1 MVFVIDAQVAGVS
14 GDMLLSSLVN
24 IGANKSKIIDGIRN
38 AESLCKDVKIRKI
51 DFVEVKKNSL
61 QATELL
67 LEIDD
72 DVHERKGI
80 EIKEII
86 EKSTE
91 KLTISESAKTFAIK
105 SIETLIRAE
114 SKIHGEP
121 EDSVHFHEAA
131 SFDTVI
137 DLLGTAIALDDLGC
151 FDDDII
157 VTPVAIGGGTVTFS
171 HGTSSNPAYAILEI
185 FRESGIITVGG
196 NVNEELTTPTG
207 ASMLVNLVKECSEFY
222 PPMKIQSIG
231 YGAGQKDFEGFSNV
245 LKIVRGIASTKLQ
258 LDTVKILE
266 TNVDDVSGE
275 VLGNMIEKI
284 MAQGAKDVTISSA
297 ITKKGRPT
305 NLVSVI
311 CDSDTMNSIMDLL
324 VTETGTLGVR
334 VRTSERY
341 IVPRS
346 VKTMSVDIKG
356 QSFDVRYKIR
366 KTTGGPH
373 VKIESDDIKKISN
386 SLNISF
392 KEAEGLLAKHVSFD
406 ISNSRKKLSAEEVKT
421 LVKQLYEL

>member
-1 MVFVIDAQVAGVS
+1 MVLVIDSQIAGIS
-14 GDMLLSSLVN
+14 GDMLLCSLVN
-24 IGANKSKIIDGIRN
+24 MGANRSRIIDCIRN
-38 AESLCKDVKIRKI
+38 AESLCKDVKVKKAE
-51 DFVEVKKNSL
+51 FVEVKKNSI
-61 QATELL
+61 QATALL

-86 EKSTE
+86 TKSAE
-91 KLTISESAKTFAIK
+91 QLKISENAKTFAVK
-105 SIETLIRAE
+105 SIETLIHAE

-131 SFDTVI
+131 SFDTVV

-151 FDDDII
+151 FDDDIV

-196 NVNEELTTPTG
+196 NVKDELTTPTG

-245 LKIVRGIASTKLQ
+245 LKIVRGVSSTKLQ

-341 IVPRS
+341 IVPRA
-346 VKTMSVDIKG
+346 VKTLSVNIQG

-366 KTTGGPH
+366 DLNNGSH
-373 VKIESDDIKKISN
+373 FKIESDDIKEIS
-386 SLNISF
+386 S
-392 KEAEGLLAKHVSFD
+392 V
-406 ISNSRKKLSAEEVKT
+406 
-421 LVKQLYEL
+421 LVFRLKRQKNY

>member
-14 GDMLLSSLVN
+14 GDMLLCSLVN
-24 IGANKSKIIDGIRN
+24 IGANKSKIIDGIRS
-38 AESLCKDVKIRKI
+38 AELLCKDVKVKKI

-86 EKSTE
+86 AKSAE
-91 KLTISESAKTFAIK
+91 QLKISESAKTFAVK
-105 SIETLIRAE
+105 SIETLIHAE

-131 SFDTVI
+131 SFDTVV

-151 FDDDII
+151 FDDDIV

-196 NVNEELTTPTG
+196 NVRDELTTPTG

-245 LKIVRGIASTKLQ
+245 LKIVRGVPSTKLQ

-284 MAQGAKDVTISSA
+284 MAHGAKDVTISSA

-334 VRTSERY
+334 IRTSERY
-341 IVPRS
+341 IVPRA
-346 VKTMSVDIKG
+346 VKTLSVNIQG
-356 QSFDVRYKIR
+356 QSFDVRYKTR
-366 KTTGGPH
+366 DLNNGSH
-373 VKIESDDIKKISN
+373 FKIESDDIKEISAVL
-386 SLNISF
+386 SISF
-392 KEAEGLLAKHVSFD
+392 KETEELLNQE
-406 ISNSRKKLSAEEVKT
+406 IRKKL
-421 LVKQLYEL
+421 

>member
-1 MVFVIDAQVAGVS
+1 MHFKEFSFMVLVIDSQVAGVS
-14 GDMLLSSLVN
+14 GDMLLCGLVN
-24 IGANKSKIIDGIRN
+24 IGANRSKIIDGIRS
-38 AESLCKDVKIRKI
+38 AESLCKGVKIKKI
-51 DFVEVKKNSL
+51 DFPDVKKNSL

-86 EKSTE
+86 AKSAGQL
-91 KLTISESAKTFAIK
+91 KISESAKTFAVK
-105 SIETLIRAE
+105 SIETLIHAE

-131 SFDTVI
+131 SFDTVV

-151 FDDDII
+151 FDDDIV

-185 FRESGIITVGG
+185 FRESGIITIGG
-196 NVNEELTTPTG
+196 NVKEELTTPTG
-207 ASMLVNLVKECSEFY
+207 ASMLVNLIKECSEFY

-245 LKIVRGIASTKLQ
+245 LKIVRGIESTKLQ

-284 MAQGAKDVTISSA
+284 MAYGAKDVTISSA

-324 VTETGTLGVR
+324 VTETGTLGIR

-341 IVPRS
+341 IVPRA
-346 VKTMSVDIKG
+346 VKTLSVNIQG

-366 KTTGGPH
+366 DLNNGSH
-373 VKIESDDIKKISN
+373 FKIESDDIKEISGVL
-386 SLNISF
+386 SISF
-392 KEAEGLLAKHVSFD
+392 KETEELLNQE
-406 ISNSRKKLSAEEVKT
+406 IRKKL
-421 LVKQLYEL
+421 

>member
-14 GDMLLSSLVN
+14 GDMLLCGLVN
-24 IGANKSKIIDGIRN
+24 IGANKSKIIDGIRS
-38 AESLCKDVKIRKI
+38 AESLCKDVKIKKI
-51 DFVEVKKNSL
+51 DFVKVKKNSL

-86 EKSTE
+86 EKSIE

-114 SKIHGEP
+114 SKIHGES
-121 EDSVHFHEAA
+121 EDSVHFHEAS
-131 SFDTVI
+131 SFDTVV

-151 FDDDII
+151 FDDDIV

-185 FRESGIITVGG
+185 FRGSGIITVGG
-196 NVNEELTTPTG
+196 NVKEELTTPTG

-231 YGAGQKDFEGFSNV
+231 YGAGQKDFDGFSNV
-245 LKIVRGIASTKLQ
+245 LKIVRGISSTKLQ

-341 IVPRS
+341 IVPRA
-346 VKTMSVDIKG
+346 VKTVSVNIQG
-356 QSFDVRYKIR
+356 QSFDVRYKTR
-366 KTTGGPH
+366 DLNNGSH
-373 VKIESDDIKKISN
+373 FKIESDDIKEIS
-386 SLNISF
+386 SALSISF
-392 KEAEGLLAKHVSFD
+392 KETEKLLNQEV
-406 ISNSRKKLSAEEVKT
+406 RKEI
-421 LVKQLYEL
+421 

>member
-1 MVFVIDAQVAGVS
+1 MVFVIDAQVAGIS
-14 GDMLLSSLVN
+14 GDMLLCSLVN
-24 IGANKSKIIDGIRN
+24 IGANKSKIIDGIRI
-38 AESLCKDVKIRKI
+38 AESLCKDVKVKKI
-51 DFVEVKKNSL
+51 DFVEVKKKSL

-72 DVHERKGI
+72 DAHERKGI

-86 EKSTE
+86 TKSVGQL
-91 KLTISESAKTFAIK
+91 KISESAKTFAVK

-131 SFDTVI
+131 SFDTVV

-151 FDDDII
+151 FDDDIV

-196 NVNEELTTPTG
+196 NVKDELTTPTG

-245 LKIVRGIASTKLQ
+245 LKIVRGVISTKLQ

-284 MAQGAKDVTISSA
+284 MTHGAKDVTISSA

-341 IVPRS
+341 IVPRA
-346 VKTMSVDIKG
+346 VKTLSVNIQG

-366 KTTGGPH
+366 DLNNGSH
-373 VKIESDDIKKISN
+373 FKIESDDIKEISGVL
-386 SLNISF
+386 SISF
-392 KEAEGLLAKHVSFD
+392 KETEELLNQE
-406 ISNSRKKLSAEEVKT
+406 IRKKL
-421 LVKQLYEL
+421 

>member
-24 IGANKSKIIDGIRN
+24 IGANKSKIIDGIHN
-38 AESLCKDVKIRKI
+38 AESLCNDVKVKKI

-72 DVHERKGI
+72 HVHERKGI

-86 EKSTE
+86 RKSAE
-91 KLTISESAKTFAIK
+91 KLKISESAKTFAVK

-131 SFDTVI
+131 SFDTVVDI
-137 DLLGTAIALDDLGC
+137 LGTAIALDDLGC
-151 FDDDII
+151 FDDDI
-157 VTPVAIGGGTVTFS
+157 VTTSVAMGGGTVTFS

-196 NVNEELTTPTG
+196 NVKDELTTPTG

-231 YGAGQKDFEGFSNV
+231 YGAGKKDFEGFSNV
-245 LKIVRGIASTKLQ
+245 LKVVRGIASTKLQ

-284 MAQGAKDVTISSA
+284 MAHGAKDVTISSA

-311 CDSDTMNSIMDLL
+311 CDSSTMNSIMDLL

-341 IVPRS
+341 IVPRA
-346 VKTMSVDIKG
+346 VKTISVDIQG
-356 QSFDVRYKIR
+356 QSFDVRYKTR
-366 KTTGGPH
+366 DLNNGSRF
-373 VKIESDDIKKISN
+373 KIESDDIKEISGTL
-386 SLNISF
+386 SISF
-392 KEAEGLLAKHVSFD
+392 KETEELLNQEV
-406 ISNSRKKLSAEEVKT
+406 RKKI
-421 LVKQLYEL
+421 

>member
-1 MVFVIDAQVAGVS
+1 MVFVIDAQVAGIS

-24 IGANKSKIIDGIRN
+24 IGANKSKIIDGIRS
-38 AESLCKDVKIRKI
+38 AESLCKDVKIKKI
-51 DFVEVKKNSL
+51 DFVKVKKNSL

-72 DVHERKGI
+72 DVHERKAI

-91 KLTISESAKTFAIK
+91 KLTISESAKAFAIK

-121 EDSVHFHEAA
+121 ENSVHFHEAA
-131 SFDTVI
+131 SFDTIVDI
-137 DLLGTAIALDDLGC
+137 LGTAIALDDLGC
-151 FDDDII
+151 FDDDIVI
-157 VTPVAIGGGTVTFS
+157 TPVAIGGGTVTFS

-185 FRESGIITVGG
+185 FRETGIITVGG
-196 NVNEELTTPTG
+196 NVKDELTTPTG

-231 YGAGQKDFEGFSNV
+231 YGAGQKDFDGFSNV
-245 LKIVRGIASTKLQ
+245 LKIVRGISSTKLQ

-334 VRTSERY
+334 MRTSERY
-341 IVPRS
+341 IVPRA
-346 VKTMSVDIKG
+346 VKTVSVNIQG
-356 QSFDVRYKIR
+356 QSFDVRYKTR
-366 KTTGGPH
+366 DLNNGSH
-373 VKIESDDIKKISN
+373 FKIESDDIKEISDVL
-386 SLNISF
+386 SISF
-392 KEAEGLLAKHVSFD
+392 KETEELLNQE
-406 ISNSRKKLSAEEVKT
+406 IRKKL
-421 LVKQLYEL
+421 

>member
-1 MVFVIDAQVAGVS
+1 MVFVIDAQVAGIS
-14 GDMLLSSLVN
+14 GDMLLCSLVN
-24 IGANKSKIIDGIRN
+24 IGANKSKIIDGIRS
-38 AESLCKDVKIRKI
+38 AELLCKDVKVKKI

-86 EKSTE
+86 TKSVE
-91 KLTISESAKTFAIK
+91 QLKISESAKTFAVK
-105 SIETLIRAE
+105 SIETLIHAE

-131 SFDTVI
+131 SFDTVV

-151 FDDDII
+151 FDDDIV

-196 NVNEELTTPTG
+196 NVKDELTTPTG

-334 VRTSERY
+334 IRTSERY
-341 IVPRS
+341 IVPRD
-346 VKTMSVDIKG
+346 VKTLSVNIQG
-356 QSFDVRYKIR
+356 QSFDVRYKTR
-366 KTTGGPH
+366 DLNNGSH
-373 VKIESDDIKKISN
+373 FKIESDDIREIS
-386 SLNISF
+386 SALSISF
-392 KEAEGLLAKHVSFD
+392 KDTEELLNQE
-406 ISNSRKKLSAEEVKT
+406 IRKKL
-421 LVKQLYEL
+421 

>member
-1 MVFVIDAQVAGVS
+1 MVFVIDAQVAGIS
-14 GDMLLSSLVN
+14 GDMLLCGLVN
-24 IGANKSKIIDGIRN
+24 IGADKSKIIDGIRS
-38 AESLCKDVKIRKI
+38 AESLCNGVKVKKI
-51 DFVEVKKNSL
+51 DFVEMKKNSL
-61 QATELL
+61 QATGLL

-72 DVHERKGI
+72 DAHERKGM

-86 EKSTE
+86 GRSAE
-91 KLTISESAKTFAIK
+91 KLKISESAKTFAIK

-114 SKIHGEP
+114 AKIHGEP
-121 EDSVHFHEAA
+121 EESVHFHEAA

-137 DLLGTAIALDDLGC
+137 DILGTAIALDDLDC
-151 FDDDII
+151 FDDEIV
-157 VTPVAIGGGTVTFS
+157 VTPVAIGGGTLTFS

-185 FRESGIITVGG
+185 FRESGIITIGG
-196 NVNEELTTPTG
+196 NVKDELTTPTG
-207 ASMLVNLVKECSEFY
+207 ASILVNLAKECTEFY
-222 PPMKIQSIG
+222 PSMKIQSVG

-284 MAQGAKDVTISSA
+284 MAHGAKDVTISSA

-324 VTETGTLGVR
+324 ITETGTLGVR
-334 VRTSERY
+334 VRTSDRY

-346 VKTMSVDIKG
+346 VKTISVDIQG
-356 QSFDVRYKIR
+356 QSFDVRYKTR
-366 KTTGGPH
+366 DLNNDSH
-373 VKIESDDIKKISN
+373 FKIESDDIKEISGAL
-386 SLNISF
+386 SISF
-392 KEAEGLLAKHVSFD
+392 KETEELLNQEV
-406 ISNSRKKLSAEEVKT
+406 RKKI
-421 LVKQLYEL
+421 

>member
-1 MVFVIDAQVAGVS
+1 MVFVIDAQVAGIS
-14 GDMLLSSLVN
+14 GDMLLCGLVN
-24 IGANKSKIIDGIRN
+24 IGANRSKIIDGIRSV
-38 AESLCKDVKIRKI
+38 ESLCNGVKVKKI

-61 QATELL
+61 QATKLL

-72 DVHERKGI
+72 DAYERKGI

-86 EKSTE
+86 ERSTE
-91 KLTISESAKTFAIK
+91 KLKISENAKMFAIK

-121 EDSVHFHEAA
+121 EESVHFHEAA
-131 SFDTVI
+131 SFDTIVDI
-137 DLLGTAIALDDLGC
+137 LGTAIALDDLSC
-151 FDDDII
+151 FDDDI
-157 VTPVAIGGGTVTFS
+157 VVAPVAIGGGTLTFS

-196 NVNEELTTPTG
+196 NVRDELTTPTG
-207 ASMLVNLVKECSEFY
+207 ASILVNLAKECTEFY
-222 PPMKIQSIG
+222 PPMKIQSVG

-245 LKIVRGIASTKLQ
+245 LKIVRGITSTKLQ
-258 LDTVKILE
+258 RDTVKILE

-284 MAQGAKDVTISSA
+284 MAHGAKDVTLSSA

-311 CDSDTMNSIMDLL
+311 CDSDTMSSIMDLL
-324 VTETGTLGVR
+324 ITETGTLGVR

-346 VKTMSVDIKG
+346 VKIVSVDIQG

-366 KTTGGPH
+366 NLNNGSH
-373 VKIESDDIKKISN
+373 FKIESDDIKEISGTL
-386 SLNISF
+386 SISF
-392 KEAEGLLAKHVSFD
+392 KETEELLNQE
-406 ISNSRKKLSAEEVKT
+406 IRKKL
-421 LVKQLYEL
+421 

>member
-1 MVFVIDAQVAGVS
+1 MHFKEFSFMVLVIDSQVAGVS
-14 GDMLLSSLVN
+14 GDMLLCGLVN
-24 IGANKSKIIDGIRN
+24 IGANRSKIIDGIRS
-38 AESLCKDVKIRKI
+38 AESLCKGVKIKKI
-51 DFVEVKKNSL
+51 DFPDVKKNSL

-86 EKSTE
+86 KKSAE
-91 KLTISESAKTFAIK
+91 KLKISESAKTFAVK
-105 SIETLIRAE
+105 TIETLIHAE

-121 EDSVHFHEAA
+121 EDSVYFHEAA
-131 SFDTVI
+131 SFDTVVDI
-137 DLLGTAIALDDLGC
+137 LGTAIALDDLDC

-196 NVNEELTTPTG
+196 NVKEELTTPTG

-284 MAQGAKDVTISSA
+284 MAHGAKDVTISSA

-311 CDSDTMNSIMDLL
+311 CDSDTMDSIMDLL

-341 IVPRS
+341 IVPRA
-346 VKTMSVDIKG
+346 VKTLSVNIQG

-366 KTTGGPH
+366 DLNNGSH
-373 VKIESDDIKKISN
+373 FKIESDDIKEIS
-386 SLNISF
+386 SALSISF
-392 KEAEGLLAKHVSFD
+392 KDTEELLNQEV
-406 ISNSRKKLSAEEVKT
+406 RKEI
-421 LVKQLYEL
+421 

>member
-24 IGANKSKIIDGIRN
+24 IGANKSKIIDGIRS
-38 AESLCKDVKIRKI
+38 AESLCKDVKIKKI

-131 SFDTVI
+131 SFDTVVDI
-137 DLLGTAIALDDLGC
+137 LGTAIALDDLGC
-151 FDDDII
+151 FDDDIV

-196 NVNEELTTPTG
+196 NVKDELTTPTG

-245 LKIVRGIASTKLQ
+245 LKIVRGVASTKLQ

-284 MAQGAKDVTISSA
+284 MAHGAKDVTISSA
-297 ITKKGRPT
+297 ITKK
-305 NLVSVI
+305 VSLQI
-311 CDSDTMNSIMDLL
+311 
-324 VTETGTLGVR
+324 
-334 VRTSERY
+334 
-341 IVPRS
+341 
-346 VKTMSVDIKG
+346 
-356 QSFDVRYKIR
+356 
-366 KTTGGPH
+366 
-373 VKIESDDIKKISN
+373 
-386 SLNISF
+386 
-392 KEAEGLLAKHVSFD
+392 
-406 ISNSRKKLSAEEVKT
+406 
-421 LVKQLYEL
+421 

>member
-1 MVFVIDAQVAGVS
+1 MVLVIDSQIAGIS
-14 GDMLLSSLVN
+14 GDMLLCSLVN
-24 IGANKSKIIDGIRN
+24 MGANRSKIIDGIRN
-38 AESLCKDVKIRKI
+38 AESLCKDVKVKKVE
-51 DFVEVKKNSL
+51 FVEVKKNSL
-61 QATELL
+61 QATALL

-86 EKSTE
+86 EKSAE

-121 EDSVHFHEAA
+121 ENSVHFHEAA

-137 DLLGTAIALDDLGC
+137 DILGTAIALDDLGC
-151 FDDDII
+151 FDDDI
-157 VTPVAIGGGTVTFS
+157 VGTPVAIGGGTMIFS
-171 HGTSSNPAYAILEI
+171 HGISSNPAYAILEI

-196 NVNEELTTPTG
+196 NVKDEMTTPTG
-207 ASMLVNLVKECSEFY
+207 ASMLVNLIKECSEFY

-245 LKIVRGIASTKLQ
+245 LKIVRGITSTKLQ

-284 MAQGAKDVTISSA
+284 MAYGAKDVTISSA

-346 VKTMSVDIKG
+346 VKTISVNING
-356 QSFDVRYKIR
+356 QSFDIRFKIR
-366 KTTGGPH
+366 DLNNDSH
-373 VKIESDDIKKISN
+373 FKIESDDIKEISGVL
-386 SLNISF
+386 SISF
-392 KEAEGLLAKHVSFD
+392 KETEELLNQE
-406 ISNSRKKLSAEEVKT
+406 IRKKL
-421 LVKQLYEL
+421 

>member
-14 GDMLLSSLVN
+14 GDMLLCSLVN
-24 IGANKSKIIDGIRN
+24 IGANKSKIIDGIRS
-38 AESLCKDVKIRKI
+38 AESLCKDVKVKKI

-86 EKSTE
+86 TKSAGQL
-91 KLTISESAKTFAIK
+91 KISESAKTFAVK
-105 SIETLIRAE
+105 SIETLIHAE

-131 SFDTVI
+131 SFDTVV

-151 FDDDII
+151 FDDDIV

-196 NVNEELTTPTG
+196 NVKEELTTPTG

-284 MAQGAKDVTISSA
+284 MAHGAKDVTISSA

-324 VTETGTLGVR
+324 VTETGTLGIR

-341 IVPRS
+341 IVPRA
-346 VKTMSVDIKG
+346 VKTLSVNIQG

-366 KTTGGPH
+366 DLNNGSH
-373 VKIESDDIKKISN
+373 FKIESDDVKEISGVL
-386 SLNISF
+386 SISF
-392 KEAEGLLAKHVSFD
+392 KEAEELLNQE
-406 ISNSRKKLSAEEVKT
+406 IRKKL
-421 LVKQLYEL
+421 

>member
-14 GDMLLSSLVN
+14 GDMLLCSLVN
-24 IGANKSKIIDGIRN
+24 IGANKSKIIDGIRI
-38 AESLCKDVKIRKI
+38 AESLCKDVKVKKI
-51 DFVEVKKNSL
+51 DFVEVKKKSL

-72 DVHERKGI
+72 DAHERKGI

-86 EKSTE
+86 TKSVGQL
-91 KLTISESAKTFAIK
+91 KISESAKTFAVK

-131 SFDTVI
+131 SFDTVV

-151 FDDDII
+151 FDDEIV

-196 NVNEELTTPTG
+196 NVKDDLTTPTG

-245 LKIVRGIASTKLQ
+245 LKIVRGVPSTKLQ

-284 MAQGAKDVTISSA
+284 MAHGAKDVTISSA

-346 VKTMSVDIKG
+346 VKTVSVDIQG
-356 QSFDVRYKIR
+356 QSFDVRYKTR
-366 KTTGGPH
+366 ELNNGSH
-373 VKIESDDIKKISN
+373 FKIESDDIKEISGAL
-386 SLNISF
+386 SISF
-392 KEAEGLLAKHVSFD
+392 KETEELLNQE
-406 ISNSRKKLSAEEVKT
+406 IRKKL
-421 LVKQLYEL
+421 

>member
-24 IGANKSKIIDGIRN
+24 IGANKSKIIDGIRS
-38 AESLCKDVKIRKI
+38 AESLCKDVKIKKI

-131 SFDTVI
+131 SFDTVV

-151 FDDDII
+151 FDDDIV

-196 NVNEELTTPTG
+196 NVKEELTTPTG

-334 VRTSERY
+334 IRTSERY
-341 IVPRS
+341 IVPRA
-346 VKTMSVDIKG
+346 VKTVSVNIQG
-356 QSFDVRYKIR
+356 QSFDVRYKTR
-366 KTTGGPH
+366 DLNNGSH
-373 VKIESDDIKKISN
+373 FKIESDDIKEIS
-386 SLNISF
+386 SALSISF
-392 KEAEGLLAKHVSFD
+392 KDTEELLNQEV
-406 ISNSRKKLSAEEVKT
+406 RKEI
-421 LVKQLYEL
+421 

>member
-14 GDMLLSSLVN
+14 GDMLLCSLVN
-24 IGANKSKIIDGIRN
+24 IGANKSKIIDGIRI
-38 AESLCKDVKIRKI
+38 AESLCKDVKVKKI
-51 DFVEVKKNSL
+51 DFVEVKKKSL

-72 DVHERKGI
+72 DAHERKGI

-86 EKSTE
+86 TKSAE
-91 KLTISESAKTFAIK
+91 QLKISESAKTFAVK

-131 SFDTVI
+131 SFDTVV

-151 FDDDII
+151 FDDDIV

-196 NVNEELTTPTG
+196 NVKDELTTPTG

-222 PPMKIQSIG
+222 PSMKIQSVG
-231 YGAGQKDFEGFSNV
+231 YGAGQKDFKEFSNV
-245 LKIVRGIASTKLQ
+245 LKIVRGVLSTQLL

-284 MAQGAKDVTISSA
+284 MAHGAKEVTISSA

-341 IVPRS
+341 IVPRA
-346 VKTMSVDIKG
+346 VKTISVDIQG

-366 KTTGGPH
+366 DLNNGSH
-373 VKIESDDIKKISN
+373 FKIESDDIKEISGVL
-386 SLNISF
+386 SISF
-392 KEAEGLLAKHVSFD
+392 KETEELLNRE
-406 ISNSRKKLSAEEVKT
+406 IRKKL
-421 LVKQLYEL
+421 

>member
-14 GDMLLSSLVN
+14 GDMLLCSLVN
-24 IGANKSKIIDGIRN
+24 IGANKSKIIDGIRS
-38 AESLCKDVKIRKI
+38 AESLCKDVKIKKI

-131 SFDTVI
+131 SFDTVV

-151 FDDDII
+151 FDDDIV

-196 NVNEELTTPTG
+196 NVKEELTTPTG

-231 YGAGQKDFEGFSNV
+231 YGAGQKEFEGFSNV

-334 VRTSERY
+334 IRTSERY
-341 IVPRS
+341 IVPRA
-346 VKTMSVDIKG
+346 VKTVSVNIQG
-356 QSFDVRYKIR
+356 QSFDVRYKTR
-366 KTTGGPH
+366 DLNNGSH
-373 VKIESDDIKKISN
+373 FKIESDDIKEISGVL
-386 SLNISF
+386 SISF
-392 KEAEGLLAKHVSFD
+392 KETEELLNQEV
-406 ISNSRKKLSAEEVKT
+406 RKEI
-421 LVKQLYEL
+421 

>member
-24 IGANKSKIIDGIRN
+24 IGANKSKIIDGIRS
-38 AESLCKDVKIRKI
+38 AESLCKDVKIKKI

-151 FDDDII
+151 FDDDIV

-196 NVNEELTTPTG
+196 NVKEELTTPTG
-207 ASMLVNLVKECSEFY
+207 SSMLVNLVTDPPSSEFY

-231 YGAGQKDFEGFSNV
+231 YGAGQKDFDGFSNV

-334 VRTSERY
+334 IRTSERY
-341 IVPRS
+341 IVPRA
-346 VKTMSVDIKG
+346 VKTVSVNIQG
-356 QSFDVRYKIR
+356 QSFDVRYKTR
-366 KTTGGPH
+366 DLNNGSH
-373 VKIESDDIKKISN
+373 FKIESDDIREIS
-386 SLNISF
+386 SALSISF
-392 KEAEGLLAKHVSFD
+392 KDTEELLNQEV
-406 ISNSRKKLSAEEVKT
+406 RKEI
-421 LVKQLYEL
+421 

>member
-24 IGANKSKIIDGIRN
+24 IGANRSKIIDGIRS
-38 AESLCKDVKIRKI
+38 AESLCKDVKIKKI

-157 VTPVAIGGGTVTFS
+157 VTPIAIGGGTVTFS

-196 NVNEELTTPTG
+196 NVKEELTTPTG

-245 LKIVRGIASTKLQ
+245 LKIVRGISSTKLQ

-284 MAQGAKDVTISSA
+284 MAHGAKDVTISSA

-311 CDSDTMNSIMDLL
+311 CDSDTMNSVMDLL

-334 VRTSERY
+334 IRTSERY
-341 IVPRS
+341 VVPRA
-346 VKTMSVDIKG
+346 VKTLSVNIQG
-356 QSFDVRYKIR
+356 QSFDVRYKTR
-366 KTTGGPH
+366 DLNNGSH
-373 VKIESDDIKKISN
+373 FKIESDDIKEIS
-386 SLNISF
+386 SALSISF
-392 KEAEGLLAKHVSFD
+392 KDTEELLNQEV
-406 ISNSRKKLSAEEVKT
+406 RKEI
-421 LVKQLYEL
+421 

>member
-1 MVFVIDAQVAGVS
+1 MVFVIDAQVAGIS

-24 IGANKSKIIDGIRN
+24 IGANKSKIIDGIRS
-38 AESLCKDVKIRKI
+38 AESLCKDVKIKKI

-72 DVHERKGI
+72 DIHERKGI

-131 SFDTVI
+131 SFDTVV

-151 FDDDII
+151 FDDDIV

-196 NVNEELTTPTG
+196 NVKEELTTPTG
-207 ASMLVNLVKECSEFY
+207 ASMLVNLTSECSEFY

-284 MAQGAKDVTISSA
+284 MAHGAKDVTISSA

-334 VRTSERY
+334 VRTSQRY
-341 IVPRS
+341 IVPRA
-346 VKTMSVDIKG
+346 VKTIPVEIQG
-356 QSFDVRYKIR
+356 QSFDVRYKTR
-366 KTTGGPH
+366 ELNNGSH
-373 VKIESDDIKKISN
+373 FKIESDDIKEISGVL
-386 SLNISF
+386 SISYKETEELLNQEI
-392 KEAEGLLAKHVSFD
+392 
-406 ISNSRKKLSAEEVKT
+406 RKKL
-421 LVKQLYEL
+421 

>member
-1 MVFVIDAQVAGVS
+1 MHFKEFSFMVFVIDAQVAGIS
-14 GDMLLSSLVN
+14 GDMLLSSLVS
-24 IGANKSKIIDGIRN
+24 IGANKSKIIDGIHI
-38 AESLCKDVKIRKI
+38 AESLVKDVKVKKI
-51 DFVEVKKNSL
+51 DFVEEKKKSL
-61 QATELL
+61 QATALL

-72 DVHERKGI
+72 DAHERKGI
-80 EIKEII
+80 EIKDII
-86 EKSTE
+86 EKSAE
-91 KLTISESAKTFAIK
+91 KLTISESAKTFAVK

-131 SFDTVI
+131 SFDTIVDI
-137 DLLGTAIALDDLGC
+137 LGTAIALDDLGC
-151 FDDDII
+151 FDADIV

-196 NVNEELTTPTG
+196 NVKDELTTPTG

-245 LKIVRGIASTKLQ
+245 LKVVRGVASTKLQ

-284 MAQGAKDVTISSA
+284 MTCGAKDVTISSA

-346 VKTMSVDIKG
+346 VKTISVSIQG
-356 QSFDVRYKIR
+356 QSFDVRYKTR
-366 KTTGGPH
+366 DLNNGSH
-373 VKIESDDIKKISN
+373 FKIESDDIKEISGVL
-386 SLNISF
+386 SISF
-392 KEAEGLLAKHVSFD
+392 KETEELLNQEV
-406 ISNSRKKLSAEEVKT
+406 RKKI
-421 LVKQLYEL
+421 

>member
-14 GDMLLSSLVN
+14 GDMLLCSLVN
-24 IGANKSKIIDGIRN
+24 IGANKSKIIDGIRS
-38 AESLCKDVKIRKI
+38 AESLCKDVKVKKI
-51 DFVEVKKNSL
+51 DFVEVKKKSL

-72 DVHERKGI
+72 DAHERKGI

-86 EKSTE
+86 AKSAE
-91 KLTISESAKTFAIK
+91 QLKISESAKTFAVK

-131 SFDTVI
+131 SFDTVV

-151 FDDDII
+151 FDDDIV

-196 NVNEELTTPTG
+196 NVKDELTTPTG

-245 LKIVRGIASTKLQ
+245 LKIVRGVTSTKLQ

-284 MAQGAKDVTISSA
+284 MAHGAKDVTISSA

-341 IVPRS
+341 IVPRA
-346 VKTMSVDIKG
+346 VKTLSVNIQG

-366 KTTGGPH
+366 DLNNGSH
-373 VKIESDDIKKISN
+373 FKIESDDIKEISGVL
-386 SLNISF
+386 SISF
-392 KEAEGLLAKHVSFD
+392 KETEELLNQE
-406 ISNSRKKLSAEEVKT
+406 IRKKL
-421 LVKQLYEL
+421 

>member
-24 IGANKSKIIDGIRN
+24 IGANRSKIIDGIRS
-38 AESLCKDVKIRKI
+38 AESLCKDVKIKKI

-91 KLTISESAKTFAIK
+91 KLTISESAKIFAIK

-121 EDSVHFHEAA
+121 EESVYFHEAA
-131 SFDTVI
+131 SFDTVV

-151 FDDDII
+151 FDDDIV

-196 NVNEELTTPTG
+196 NVKEELTTPTG
-207 ASMLVNLVKECSEFY
+207 ASMLVNLIKECSEFY
-222 PPMKIQSIG
+222 PPMKIQSVG

-245 LKIVRGIASTKLQ
+245 LKIVRGVPSTKLQ

-266 TNVDDVSGE
+266 TNVEDVSGE

-284 MAQGAKDVTISSA
+284 MAHGAKDVTISSA

-341 IVPRS
+341 IVPRA
-346 VKTMSVDIKG
+346 VKTLSVNIQG

-366 KTTGGPH
+366 DLNNGSH
-373 VKIESDDIKKISN
+373 FKIESDDIKEIS
-386 SLNISF
+386 SVLSISF
-392 KEAEGLLAKHVSFD
+392 KETEELLNQE
-406 ISNSRKKLSAEEVKT
+406 IRKKL
-421 LVKQLYEL
+421 

>member
-14 GDMLLSSLVN
+14 GDMLLCSLVN
-24 IGANKSKIIDGIRN
+24 IGANKSKIIDGIRR
-38 AESLCKDVKIRKI
+38 AESLCKDVKVKKI
-51 DFVEVKKNSL
+51 DFVELKKKSL

-86 EKSTE
+86 AKSAGQL
-91 KLTISESAKTFAIK
+91 KISESAKTFAVK
-105 SIETLIRAE
+105 SIETLIHAE

-131 SFDTVI
+131 SFDTIVDI
-137 DLLGTAIALDDLGC
+137 LGTAIALDDLGC
-151 FDDDII
+151 FDDDIV

-196 NVNEELTTPTG
+196 NVKEELTTPTG

-245 LKIVRGIASTKLQ
+245 LKIVRGVSSTKLQ

-284 MAQGAKDVTISSA
+284 MAHGAKDVTISSA

-341 IVPRS
+341 IVPRA
-346 VKTMSVDIKG
+346 VKTLSVNIQG
-356 QSFDVRYKIR
+356 QNFDVRYKTR
-366 KTTGGPH
+366 DLDNGSH
-373 VKIESDDIKKISN
+373 FKIESDDIKEISGVL
-386 SLNISF
+386 SISF
-392 KEAEGLLAKHVSFD
+392 KETEELLNRE
-406 ISNSRKKLSAEEVKT
+406 IRKKL
-421 LVKQLYEL
+421 

>member
-14 GDMLLSSLVN
+14 GDMLLCSLVN
-24 IGANKSKIIDGIRN
+24 IGANRSKIIDGIRN
-38 AESLCKDVKIRKI
+38 AGSLCKDVKIKKI
-51 DFVEVKKNSL
+51 DFVEVKKKSL
-61 QATELL
+61 QAIELL
-67 LEIDD
+67 LEMDD
-72 DVHERKGI
+72 DAHERKGI
-80 EIKEII
+80 EVKEII
-86 EKSTE
+86 KKSV
-91 KLTISESAKTFAIK
+91 KILKISESAKTFAIK

-114 SKIHGEP
+114 SKNHGEP

-131 SFDTVI
+131 SFDTIV

-196 NVNEELTTPTG
+196 NVKEELTTPTG

-334 VRTSERY
+334 IRTSERY
-341 IVPRS
+341 IVPRA
-346 VKTMSVDIKG
+346 VKTVSVNIQG
-356 QSFDVRYKIR
+356 QSFDVRYKTR
-366 KTTGGPH
+366 DLNNGSH
-373 VKIESDDIKKISN
+373 FKIESDDIREIS
-386 SLNISF
+386 SALSISF
-392 KEAEGLLAKHVSFD
+392 KDTEELLNQEV
-406 ISNSRKKLSAEEVKT
+406 RKEK
-421 LVKQLYEL
+421 

>member
-1 MVFVIDAQVAGVS
+1 MVFIIDAQVAGIS

-24 IGANKSKIIDGIRN
+24 IGANKSKIIDGIRS
-38 AESLCKDVKIRKI
+38 AESLCKDVKIKKI

-131 SFDTVI
+131 SFDTVV

-151 FDDDII
+151 FDDDIV

-196 NVNEELTTPTG
+196 NVKEELTTPTG
-207 ASMLVNLVKECSEFY
+207 ASMLVNLIKECSEFY

-334 VRTSERY
+334 IRTSERY

-346 VKTMSVDIKG
+346 VKTVSVNIQG
-356 QSFDVRYKIR
+356 QSFDVRYKTR
-366 KTTGGPH
+366 DLNNSSH
-373 VKIESDDIKKISN
+373 FKIESDDIKEIS
-386 SLNISF
+386 SALSISF
-392 KEAEGLLAKHVSFD
+392 KDVEELLNQEV
-406 ISNSRKKLSAEEVKT
+406 RKEI
-421 LVKQLYEL
+421 